1 MAEQVERTLAQFFF
15 EVGFGACWAQAY
27 IANGETAPF
36 ALTDAG
42 VERAWEIAGE
52 SHDDPAEFDCNKALA
67 DAAPDLLEACQ
78 AAEKLIDDMAR
89 FIGQM
94 SLRDYAAFNDVPIKL
109 RRAIARTSTDG
120 GRDG

>member
-1 MAEQVERTLAQFFF
+1 MAEHTKGPWKVHYAEKRGGNIVAPSGPVASTRWFGNTHEQVMEDYANARL
-15 EVGFGACWAQAY
+15 
-27 IANGETAPF
+27 IA
-36 ALTDAG
+36 
-42 VERAWEIAGE
+42 
-52 SHDDPAEFDCNKALA
+52 
-67 DAAPDLLEACQ
+67 AAPDLLEACQ

-89 FIGQM
+89 FVGQM